1 MLISLSVRN
10 FALVEN
16 ITLQFERGL
25 NIITGETGAGKSII
39 VDALMA
45 AIGERISSDMIRTGA
60 DKAVIEAVFEAQKNS
75 KAGKILAEHEYEAD
89 NEELILRRELNAK
102 GGSRCF
108 VNDSPA
114 QTAFVRE
121 LGNALVDFHGQHSH
135 QSLLRVERHIALL
148 DESGVPSCARD
159 EYAAAYHGL
168 QKRCRALAELRG
180 RARTLR
186 QERDFKEFQRAE
198 LELLAPIEG
207 ERERL
212 EAELSVI
219 ENSEKIHDITNEIH
233 RILYGDDASARDR
246 LTKVMHLLEQLSD
259 YAADSSEYIAEC
271 KQAIIT
277 VEEIARFA
285 KNFQSQLD
293 FRPGRMEFL
302 RERLQQY
309 AKMQKKY
316 GENLTEK
323 LNTLCVELDLTENF
337 ETEIE
342 RLRNEIIEGRKLLGT
357 AGKRLSAERARMAE
371 LLERGIE
378 GILSNLGM
386 PNAKFCVRCEQSAVE
401 EIGETSIAAEIN
413 GSFSAADADGLDRI
427 EFYASMNKGEEP
439 KPLVRVASGGEISR
453 VMLAMKGIL
462 AKNDRLPMLVF
473 DEIDVGVSGRI
484 ARKVGFAM
492 RELAAFH
499 QLIAITH
506 LPQIAALADA
516 HIAVEKFERDG
527 RVVVS
532 AKSLSLG
539 DRVGEVA
546 KLIGGEAVTNFALD
560 AAREL
565 IEANDLQ
572 EH

>member
-1 MLISLSVRN
+1 M
-10 FALVEN
+10 EN

-45 AIGERISSDMIRTGA
+45 AIGERVSPDMIRKGSE
-60 DKAVIEAVFEAQKNS
+60 KAIIEAVFEARKDS
-75 KAGKILAEHEYEAD
+75 KAGQLLVEHEYESD
-89 NEELILRRELNAK
+89 NEELIMRRELSAK

-114 QTAFVRE
+114 PAVFARE
-121 LGNALVDFHGQHSH
+121 LGNALVDFHGQHNH
-135 QSLLRVERHIALL
+135 QSLLSVESHIALL
-148 DESGVPSCARD
+148 DETGVSSDAKAD
-159 EYAAAYHGL
+159 YFAAYSEL

-180 RARTLR
+180 RERNVR
-186 QERDFKEFQRAE
+186 QERDFKEFQYAE
-198 LELLAPIEG
+198 LELLAPIDG

-219 ENSEKIHDITNEIH
+219 ENAEKIYDITNDIH
-233 RILYGDDASARDR
+233 RALYGDDASARDR
-246 LTKVMHLLEQLSD
+246 LTKALHLLEQLSD

-302 RERLQQY
+302 RERLLHY

-316 GENLTEK
+316 GVNLTEK
-323 LNTLCVELDLTENF
+323 LNALCAELDFAESF
-337 ETEIE
+337 DAEIE
-342 RLRNEIIEGRKLLGT
+342 RLHNEIIEGRKLLGKT
-357 AGKRLSAERARMAE
+357 GKRLSAERARAAE
-371 LLERGIE
+371 ILECGVE
-378 GILSNLGM
+378 EILSNLGM
-386 PNAKFCVRCEQSAVE
+386 SNAKFCVRCGQSEVI
-401 EIGETSIAAEIN
+401 EITETTVAAEIN
-413 GSFSAADADGLDRI
+413 GSYLAAGADGLDRI

-499 QLIAITH
+499 QVIAITH

-516 HIAVEKFERDG
+516 HIAVEKSERDG
-527 RVVVS
+527 RVTVS
-532 AKSLSLG
+532 AKSLAPA